1 MVLSSW
7 YELLPERHIDSG
19 GEEVEH
25 GGVEGGVPVG
35 HGHGEQQQL
44 GQPLQQ
50 EHRPGQLHLL
60 QAGTLQPRKCGG
72 K

>member
-1 MVLSSW
+1 MLLSSW
-7 YELLPERHIDSG
+7 YELLPERDIDSG

-44 GQPLQQ
+44 GQLLQQ
-50 EHRPGQLHLL
+50 QHRPGQLHLL
-60 QAGTLQPRKCGG
+60 QAGTLHSRICWG